1 MTAPDGAAPDGAAPD
16 GAAPDGAACD
26 SAACDSAACDGAACG
41 GPSRGVRIRAEGWGW
56 RHNGRLAWAVRG
68 LDLTVPAGRCVLLLG
83 PSGSGKSTLLSGL
96 AGLLDP
102 GNHSAPGH
110 EPQGN
115 PAQGSTA
122 QGSTAQGSTARGSTA
137 QGNGEQEGELLVDGV
152 PARRARTAAVA
163 GHRAR
168 TGLLLQDP
176 TAQTVLSRCGD
187 DVAFGLE
194 NHAVPREEIWPRV
207 TAALNRVAF
216 PYGREHATSHLSG
229 GERQRLA
236 LAGVL
241 VLRPGLLL
249 LDEPTAMLDPQG
261 ADLLREEV
269 GAVLRDGD
277 ITCVIV
283 EHRVDRWRD
292 LADDVVVLGP
302 SGGVQTTGPVE
313 EVFSRAGRRLREQG
327 VWIPDPGLVPVPVP
341 APEPERAPEPLLLVR
356 DLQVGRPRERPVL
369 SGVELEICSGTA
381 LCLLGPNGSGK
392 STLALALAGL
402 SAPLGG
408 QIEATPA
415 LTRGLRR
422 TAPHRWRPLDL
433 LTRIGTVFQNP
444 LHQFVAT
451 SVAEEP
457 AVGLRLLGVNGE
469 EIEQRVGRL
478 LTRLRLDHL
487 SRAHPY
493 TLSGGE
499 QRRLS
504 VATALATRPSV
515 LVLDEPTFGQ
525 DARTWKELVEL
536 FGELLGA
543 GHALVVATHDLPL
556 VRALDAVGRVRTRT
570 LGP

>member
-1 MTAPDGAAPDGAAPD
+1 VTVSGGTARGAQ
-16 GAAPDGAACD
+16 
-26 SAACDSAACDGAACG
+26 
-41 GPSRGVRIRAEGWGW
+41 IRAEGWGW
-56 RHNGRLAWAVRG
+56 RHNGRLSWAVRG

-102 GNHSAPGH
+102 AGSHSTP
-110 EPQGN
+110 GN
-115 PAQGSTA
+115 PPRGGTA
-122 QGSTAQGSTARGSTA
+122 QGDPAR
-137 QGNGEQEGELLVDGV
+137 GNGEQEGELLVDGV
-152 PARRARTAAVA
+152 RARQARTAAVA
-163 GHRAR
+163 GHRTG

-207 TAALNRVAF
+207 TQALGSVAF
-216 PYGREHATSHLSG
+216 PYGREHPTSHLSG

-269 GAVLRDGD
+269 GAVLRGGD

-292 LADDVVVLGP
+292 LADDVVVLEPG
-302 SGGVQTTGPVE
+302 GGVQTTGPAE
-313 EVFSRAGRRLREQG
+313 EVFSRSGRRLREQG
-327 VWIPDPGLVPVPVP
+327 VWIPEPGTE
-341 APEPERAPEPLLLVR
+341 PEPEQAPVVGHARGTEPGSPGDPLLLVR
-356 DLQVGRPRERPVL
+356 DLQVGRQLQRPVL
-369 SGVELEICSGTA
+369 SGVNLEIVSGTA

-402 SAPLGG
+402 TTPLGG
-408 QIEATPA
+408 QIVATPA

-444 LHQFVAT
+444 LHQFVAA
-451 SVAEEP
+451 SVVEEP
-457 AVGLRLLGVNGE
+457 AVGLRRLGMNGE

-536 FGELLGA
+536 FGELLDA

-556 VRALDAVGRVRTRT
+556 VRALDATGRHRTRT
-570 LGP
+570 LDL